1 MRADRRNCHNLMP
14 RKKRI
19 WYKGACFHVMGRG
32 VRRGSI
38 FREEEDYRLFMFLLE
53 QMRSKYPFTLHAF
66 CLMTN
71 HFHLQITTGS
81 DPIWMIMQPLMTQYA
96 RNFNKKYNLAGHL
109 FDSRYTSSII
119 EDQQYFLEVSRYIH
133 LNPVKADM
141 VREPLLYNY
150 SSYQNYTGET
160 DRLFY
165 AGVDTGKILEAF
177 LNNSRERYRNFVE
190 GRISHTEQELLIQ
203 KDIKENELWLPV

>member
-1 MRADRRNCHNLMP
+1 
-14 RKKRI
+14 
-19 WYKGACFHVMGRG
+19 MGRG

>member
-81 DPIWMIMQPLMTQYA
+81 DPIWMIMQLPRRPEHGLVMQMQIS
-96 RNFNKKYNLAGHL
+96 
-109 FDSRYTSSII
+109 DSIQTHSF
-119 EDQQYFLEVSRYIH
+119 FLSV
-133 LNPVKADM
+133 
-141 VREPLLYNY
+141 
-150 SSYQNYTGET
+150 
-160 DRLFY
+160 
-165 AGVDTGKILEAF
+165 
-177 LNNSRERYRNFVE
+177 
-190 GRISHTEQELLIQ
+190 
-203 KDIKENELWLPV
+203 